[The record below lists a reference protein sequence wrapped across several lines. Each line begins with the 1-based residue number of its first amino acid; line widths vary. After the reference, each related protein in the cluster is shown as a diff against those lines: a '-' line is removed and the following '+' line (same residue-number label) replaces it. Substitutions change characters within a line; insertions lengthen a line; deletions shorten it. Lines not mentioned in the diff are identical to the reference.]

1 MSNIHFEAYGSAQ
14 ANTLVMI
21 HGWGMHSGV
30 WRQFARDLSLHCRVI
45 CVDLPGHGYSQSLTD
60 FSLANISA
68 SLMAVLPATQFSVLG
83 WSLGGMVAIDM
94 ASRFPE
100 RIKSLVVLAA
110 NPKFV
115 AAEDW
120 PGIRQAVLEHFAQQ
134 LTLDSQQTLLRFL
147 SLQVQGMANAR
158 QLLQE
163 IKQAVLASPGASVDA
178 LQAGL
183 SILRDD
189 DLRPA
194 FQALS
199 CPVFVIAGNKDPLVP
214 EALLSAMQELQPKA
228 HCVCLAGAGHVPF
241 LTHQASLLREVLK
254 GL

>member
-1 MSNIHFEAYGSAQ
+1 MSKIYLEAYGDEQ
-14 ANTLVMI
+14 VKTLVMI

-30 WRQFARDLSLHCRVI
+30 WRQFARDLSQHCRVI
-45 CVDLPGHGYSQSLTD
+45 CVDLPGHGRSQSITD

-68 SLMAVLPATQFSVLG
+68 SLIAEIPVKQFSVLG

-94 ASRFPE
+94 ASRYPE
-100 RIKSLVVLAA
+100 RIKSLLVLAG

-120 PGIRQAVLEHFAQQ
+120 PGIRLEVLENFAQQ
-134 LTLDSQQTLLRFL
+134 LALDSQQILLRFL
-147 SLQVQGMANAR
+147 SLQVQGMANVKP
-158 QLLQE
+158 LLQE
-163 IKQAVLASPGASVDA
+163 IKQAVLSSPVASKAA

-183 SILRDD
+183 DILRDE

-199 CPVFVIAGNKDPLVP
+199 CPISVIIGNKDPLVP
-214 EALLSAMQELQPKA
+214 EQLLSAMQLLQPQA
-228 HCVCLAGAGHVPF
+228 HSVSLSGAGHVPF
-241 LTHQASLLREVLK
+241 LTHQASLLAEVLK